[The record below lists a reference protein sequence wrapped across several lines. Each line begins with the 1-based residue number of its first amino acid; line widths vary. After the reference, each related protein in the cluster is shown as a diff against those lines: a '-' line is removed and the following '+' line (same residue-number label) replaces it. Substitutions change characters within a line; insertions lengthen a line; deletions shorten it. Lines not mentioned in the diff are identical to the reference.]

1 MDKSKIK
8 KSESIPENSSFNKLL
23 KLQSTLQEEVALRDI
38 FFEDRDSLLKKIEN
52 NCIDY
57 YKMRISIQEIYDN
70 KSNPDPSKKKIK
82 YNVSDKPQ
90 GEIPQYYDLFIK
102 FDVLFS

>member
-38 FFEDRDSLLKKIEN
+38 FLRIE
-52 NCIDY
+52 I
-57 YKMRISIQEIYDN
+57 
-70 KSNPDPSKKKIK
+70 
-82 YNVSDKPQ
+82 
-90 GEIPQYYDLFIK
+90 LF
-102 FDVLFS
+102 